1 MIIPHLYLKGICGLA
16 KTKDSSP
23 EENHSESH
31 KAEKQTDC
39 GFAQNAF

>member
-1 MIIPHLYLKGICGLA
+1 MILPHLCFKWICGLA

-31 KAEKQTDC
+31 RAEKQTDC
-39 GFAQNAF
+39 GFVQNAF